1 MNAASKTFI
10 RVFTPG
16 NPKFRLRKGELG
28 ISVFD
33 PDAVNP
39 PLTETEILA
48 SFRPG
53 SQTVSRTEAEIHAQ
67 GLTIVSVPGG
77 AQLPV
82 RLRMAHAEIQAGPG
96 MKRDQFKA
104 ALKRLE

>member
-1 MNAASKTFI
+1 MNAAPKTFI

-39 PLTETEILA
+39 PLTEAEILA

-53 SQTVSRTEAEIHAQ
+53 SQSVSRTGAEIHAL
-67 GLTIVSVPGG
+67 GLTVVSIPGG
-77 AQLPV
+77 PQLPP
-82 RLRMAHAEIQAGPG
+82 RLQMAHVEIQAGPG

-104 ALKRLE
+104 